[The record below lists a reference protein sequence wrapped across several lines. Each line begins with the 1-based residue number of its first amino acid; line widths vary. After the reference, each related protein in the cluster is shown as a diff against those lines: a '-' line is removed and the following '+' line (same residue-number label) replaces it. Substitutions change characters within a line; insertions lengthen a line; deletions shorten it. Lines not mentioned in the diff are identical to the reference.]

1 MKPRIVA
8 LLFALF
14 AFAWLASSATAQSSA
29 IQPSAPSI
37 QQAMEM
43 KSVSN
48 PQISPDGK
56 FVAYQLTHT
65 DWDQNAFVQQIWLAN
80 VSTGETFPL
89 TEGAKSST
97 DPTWSPDGR
106 WLAFLSS
113 RESSLPN
120 AKKDTA
126 QLYLISPTG
135 GEARQITNVET
146 GVESFDFS
154 PDARHIAFTS
164 PDPETDAH
172 KARVKKYGD
181 YHIID
186 SDYTMSHLWLI
197 DVPAPDAA
205 ELPKPARLTGGGP
218 ARLTSG
224 NDFTVGDFRWS
235 PDSTRIAFTASK
247 DPALA
252 DGGTANVY
260 VLTVADKSIKKLL
273 DTGLP
278 NENPVWSP
286 DSSQIAFNTANGNPY
301 FFYANS
307 VIDIVPASGGAPKV
321 LTANFDEDA
330 RALAWSPE
338 GIYFEAGQHTYS
350 YLFRVDPQTQTVTR
364 ISTPDK
370 TTGFSFT
377 FTHNFDRVAYQS
389 AADNQFAEIYT
400 SPVNM
405 FAPKKLTDISAQ
417 YAQFHLATREVIHWK
432 SGDGT
437 TIEGILIKPANFDSS
452 KKYPLLVEIHGGPTG
467 TSRATRSPD
476 RYYPT
481 ELFAARGAL
490 ILEPNYR
497 GSAGYGAKFRSLNV
511 RNLGVGD
518 YADVISGVNYLISQ
532 GYVDPKRVGSM
543 GWSEGGYISA
553 FITTFSDQFCAVSV
567 GAGISDWMT
576 YYVNTDITPFT
587 RQYLR
592 ATPWS
597 DPEIYKKTS
606 PITYINHAH
615 TPTLIQQGSKDA
627 RVPVPDSWELYRGLQ
642 DRGVPSKFILYEGFG
657 HPITKPKEQRAVTQE
672 NYNWFAHYIWGDA
685 LPPDLK

>member
-1 MKPRIVA
+1 MQKALRMNTIVLA
-8 LLFALF
+8 IFLLPCA
-14 AFAWLASSATAQSSA
+14 APAQSNSA
-29 IQPSAPSI
+29 APSAPTI
-37 QQAMEM
+37 EQALSM
-43 KSVSN
+43 KSASN
-48 PQISPDGK
+48 PQISPNGR
-56 FVAYQLTHT
+56 FVAYELTHT

-80 VSTGETFPL
+80 IATGQTFPL

-97 DPTWSPDGR
+97 EPRWSPDGQ

-146 GVESFDFS
+146 GIASFDFS
-154 PDARHIAFTS
+154 PDGRHIAFTS
-164 PDPETDAH
+164 SDPESEAH

-181 YHIID
+181 YHIVGG
-186 SDYTMSHLWLI
+186 DYTMSHLWLI
-197 DVPAPDAA
+197 DVPSPNAT
-205 ELPKPARLTGGGP
+205 ELPKPARLT
-218 ARLTSG
+218 SG
-224 NDFTVGDFRWS
+224 EDFTVGGFRWS
-235 PDSTRIAFTASK
+235 PDSTRIAFTATK

-252 DGGTANVY
+252 DLGTSNIY
-260 VLTVADKSIKKLL
+260 VLTIADKSVKKLPGAP
-273 DTGLP
+273 TP
-278 NENPVWSP
+278 SENPVWSP
-286 DSSQIAFNTANGNPY
+286 DGSQIAFNTANGNPY

-307 VIDIVPASGGAPKV
+307 VIDIVPASGGTPKI

-330 RALAWSPE
+330 RAIEWSPD
-338 GIYFEAGQHTYS
+338 GIYFEAQQRSYS
-350 YLFRVDPQTQTVTR
+350 YLFRVNPQTQQVTR
-364 ISTPDK
+364 VSGPDK
-370 TTGFSFT
+370 TTAFSFS
-377 FTHNFDRVAYQS
+377 FTHNFDRVAYMA
-389 AADNQFAEIYT
+389 AADNAFFEIYT
-400 SPVNM
+400 SPVNL

-417 YAQFHLATREVIHWK
+417 YSKYNLATREVIRWK

-437 TIEGILIKPANFDSS
+437 PIEGILIKPANFDPS

-532 GYVDPKRVGSM
+532 GYVDKNRVGSM

-553 FITTFSDQFCAVSV
+553 FITTYSDQFCAVSV

-587 RQYLR
+587 RQYLH

-627 RVPVPDSWELYRGLQ
+627 RVPVPDSFELYHGLQ
-642 DRGVPSKFILYEGFG
+642 DRGVPVKFVLYTGFG
-657 HPITKPKEQRAVTQE
+657 HPITKPKELRAVTQE
-672 NYNWFAHYIWGDA
+672 NWNWFAHYIWGDS

>member
-1 MKPRIVA
+1 MRKALRIAPLVA
-8 LLFALF
+8 AIFLFPCA
-14 AFAWLASSATAQSSA
+14 APAQSNSA
-29 IQPSAPSI
+29 APSAPTI
-37 QQAMEM
+37 EQALSM

-48 PQISPDGK
+48 PQISPDGR

-80 VSTGETFPL
+80 IATGETFPL

-97 DPTWSPDGR
+97 DPRWSPDGH

-146 GVESFDFS
+146 GVNSFDFS
-154 PDARHIAFTS
+154 PDGRHIAFTS
-164 PDPETDAH
+164 PDPESDAH

-181 YHIID
+181 YRIID
-186 SDYTMSHLWLI
+186 GDYTMTHLWLI
-197 DVPAPDAA
+197 DVPAANAA
-205 ELPKPARLTGGGP
+205 ELPKPARLT
-218 ARLTSG
+218 SG
-224 NDFTVGDFRWS
+224 ENFTVGDFRWS
-235 PDSTRIAFTASK
+235 PDSTRIAFTATK

-252 DGGTANVY
+252 DLGTANIY
-260 VLTVADKSIKKLL
+260 VLTIADKSVKKLAGAP
-273 DTGLP
+273 TP
-278 NENPVWSP
+278 SENPVWSP
-286 DSSQIAFNTANGNPY
+286 DGSQIAFNTANGNPY

-307 VIDIVPASGGAPKV
+307 VIDVMPASGGAPKI

-330 RALAWSPE
+330 RAIEWSPD
-338 GIYFEAGQHTYS
+338 GIYFEAQQRTYA
-350 YLFRVDPQTQTVTR
+350 YLFRLNPRTDAVTR
-364 ISTPDK
+364 ISKPDK
-370 TTGFSFT
+370 IAAFSFS
-377 FTHNFDRVAYQS
+377 FTHNFDRVAYMA
-389 AADNQFAEIYT
+389 AADNAFYEIYT
-400 SPVNM
+400 SPVN
-405 FAPKKLTDISAQ
+405 FFLPKKLTDISAQ
-417 YAQFHLATREVIHWK
+417 YSQFHLATREVIHWQ

-437 TIEGILIKPANFDSS
+437 PVEGILIKPANFDPS

-553 FITTFSDQFCAVSV
+553 FITTYSDQFCAVSV

-627 RVPVPDSWELYRGLQ
+627 RVPVPDSFELYHGLQ
-642 DRGVPSKFILYEGFG
+642 DRGVPVKFVLYTGFG
-657 HPITKPKEQRAVTQE
+657 HPITKPKELRAVTQE
-672 NYNWFAHYIWGDA
+672 NYNWFAHYIWSDP
-685 LPPDLK
+685 LPADLR